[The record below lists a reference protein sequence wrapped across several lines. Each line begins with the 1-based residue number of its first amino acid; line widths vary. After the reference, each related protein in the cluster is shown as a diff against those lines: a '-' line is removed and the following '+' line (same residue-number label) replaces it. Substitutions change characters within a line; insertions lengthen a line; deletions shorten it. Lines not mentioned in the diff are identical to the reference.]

1 MARLR
6 FGDQAVPRVTR
17 VATGGGGGTIGG
29 MSDVDLTDTSQG
41 GIADGAL
48 LIYDASNTKF
58 VPTNVLNNVTTVSY
72 THLRAHET

>member
-1 MARLR
+1 MASLR

-41 GIADGAL
+41 GLANGAVLVYSAAD
-48 LIYDASNTKF
+48 TKF
-58 VPTNVLNNVTTVSY
+58 VPTNVLNDITINGGSF
-72 THLRAHET
+72 

>member
-6 FGDQAVPRVTR
+6 FGDQSVPRVTR

-41 GIADGAL
+41 GLAEGSVL
-48 LIYDASNTKF
+48 VYDSAREIDARERRGYSC
-58 VPTNVLNNVTTVSY
+58 
-72 THLRAHET
+72 R

>member
-6 FGDQAVPRVTR
+6 FGDQSVPRVTR

-41 GIADGAL
+41 GIADGAVL
-48 LIYDASNTKF
+48 VYDQANTKF
-58 VPTNVLNNVTTVSY
+58 VPTIIF
-72 THLRAHET
+72 HPI

>member
-41 GIADGAL
+41 GLADGSVLVYSAA
-48 LIYDASNTKF
+48 DTKF
-58 VPTNVLNNVTTVSY
+58 IPTNVLNNITINGGSF
-72 THLRAHET
+72 

>member
-6 FGDQAVPRVTR
+6 FGDQSVPRVTR

-41 GIADGAL
+41 GLANG
-48 LIYDASNTKF
+48 S
-58 VPTNVLNNVTTVSY
+58 VPVSY
-72 THLRAHET
+72 THLTLPTIYSV